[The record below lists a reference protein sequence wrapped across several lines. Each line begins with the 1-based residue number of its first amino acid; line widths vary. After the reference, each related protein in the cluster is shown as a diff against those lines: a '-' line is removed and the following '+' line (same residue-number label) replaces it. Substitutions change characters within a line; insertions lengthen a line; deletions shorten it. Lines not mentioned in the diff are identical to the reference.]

1 MMLRVEDSFL
11 TSRRESKMEAE
22 EIEFPSRDGF
32 IRWYE
37 ELKNKEKILLTASS
51 YDETKSIMRVSIITQ
66 NKHYEVRY
74 PVFLFDFFPEFET
87 EEELIGILRDMQD
100 MAKNK
105 VFIDDK
111 PLHPTALARKIV
123 ELIEPSSDRVKPIC
137 PISGECGGCAL
148 MELGIEKQ
156 LEYKSKILDESFS
169 RLGGIDI
176 SSVDFEGTSILQ
188 FNWRGTPLD
197 GGGNAL
203 SREGRIVLSYQ
214 GINFTI
220 IVSPQTASITIQ

>member
-1 MMLRVEDSFL
+1 
-11 TSRRESKMEAE
+11 MEAE

-123 ELIEPSSDRVKPIC
+123 ELIEYFRF
-137 PISGECGGCAL
+137 
-148 MELGIEKQ
+148 IEPVQ
-156 LEYKSKILDESFS
+156 NLDERKFKLL
-169 RLGGIDI
+169 LGLLQVLKESVNTWI
-176 SSVDFEGTSILQ
+176 SAMEAQIK
-188 FNWRGTPLD
+188 
-197 GGGNAL
+197 GGFL
-203 SREGRIVLSYQ
+203 SHLLKKRKE
-214 GINFTI
+214 
-220 IVSPQTASITIQ
+220 